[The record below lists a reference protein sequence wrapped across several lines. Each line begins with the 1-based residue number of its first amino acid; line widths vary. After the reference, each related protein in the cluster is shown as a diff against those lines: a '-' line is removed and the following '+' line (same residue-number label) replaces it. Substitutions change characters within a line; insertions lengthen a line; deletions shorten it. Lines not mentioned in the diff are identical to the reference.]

1 MKHYIH
7 VRIDEATL
15 NSLNAI
21 FAHHKNA
28 SLRNMSEYIRA
39 VLLQHIETQRRA
51 GIGLRRVPQ

>member
-21 FAHHKNA
+21 FAHHKSS
-28 SLRNMSEYIRA
+28 SLRTMSEYLRA

-51 GIGLRRVPQ
+51 GIGIRRIAK